1 MLEENTGLIN
11 TSNKNRRVI
20 MKKMLVVIA
29 VVTCLFFLA
38 GVLNAALA
46 QTKAPYKIGFIVPLT
61 GYLSWLGEYMKKG
74 AEVQVE
80 MINKAGGVNGR
91 PLELVTYDDQSS
103 PETATRHA
111 QRLVSG
117 DKVVAMMGT
126 GTAVVSGAV
135 SSVANKSKVPA
146 VIQSGYALSE
156 KETFTFN
163 NAHPTEFAISRPMM
177 YFRKKGINQIALLM
191 PIGPLGELGS
201 GIARKHAPNF
211 KITIL
216 GEEKFD
222 VKAPDVTA
230 QLAKLRTLNPQA
242 IMAFTTGEPA
252 ALLARNM
259 AQMSMSIPIVV
270 SHGNATPGF
279 LKLVAQTPTM
289 VIVPSGKI
297 MAIETLGDK
306 DPVKKVVV
314 EFNRAYQA
322 KYGEPANYY
331 SGQQADAVSLIAEG
345 LKVTKSDDPVKL
357 RDAIENIKGF
367 AGNNGVYNMSPTDHQ
382 GTRMEDMILLTIKD
396 GKWAVLD

>member
-1 MLEENTGLIN
+1 MIKKTLVAIALV
-11 TSNKNRRVI
+11 TS
-20 MKKMLVVIA
+20 L
-29 VVTCLFFLA
+29 LFFA
-38 GVLNAALA
+38 VSLNTALA
-46 QTKAPYKIGFIVPLT
+46 QTKVPYKIGFIVPLT
-61 GYLSWLGEYMKKG
+61 GYLSWLGEYMKRG
-74 AEVQVE
+74 AEVKVE
-80 MINKAGGVNGR
+80 MINKTGGVNGR
-91 PLELVTYDDQSS
+91 PIELVTYDDQSS

-111 QRLVSG
+111 QRLISRDG
-117 DKVVAMMGT
+117 VVAIMGT
-126 GTAVVSGAV
+126 GTAVISGAV

-146 VIQSGYALSE
+146 VIQSGYALSD

-163 NAHPTEFAISRPMM
+163 NAHPTDFAISRPMI
-177 YFRKKGINQIALLM
+177 YFQKKGINRVALLM

-201 GIARKHAPNF
+201 GIARKHAPTY
-211 KITIL
+211 KITIV

-259 AQMSMSIPIVV
+259 AQMSMNIPLVV

-279 LKLVAQTPTM
+279 LKLVAQTPTP

-297 MAIETLGDK
+297 MAIETLADS

-314 EFNRAYQA
+314 EFSRAYQA

-331 SGQQADAVSLIAEG
+331 SGQQADAVALIAEG
-345 LKVTKSDDPVKL
+345 LRVTKSDDPVKL
-357 RDAIENIKGF
+357 RDAIENIKNF
-367 AGNNGVYNMSPTDHQ
+367 PACNGVYNMSPTDHQ
-382 GTRMEDMILLTIKD
+382 GTRTEDMILLTIKD
-396 GKWAVLD
+396 GKWAVLE

>member
-1 MLEENTGLIN
+1 
-11 TSNKNRRVI
+11 
-20 MKKMLVVIA
+20 MKRLMTIAA
-29 VVTCLFFLA
+29 VVTCLIFLV
-38 GVLNAALA
+38 GNMSTVLA
-46 QTKAPYKIGFIVPLT
+46 QSKAPYKIGFIVPLT

-74 AEVQVE
+74 AEVKVE

-91 PLELVTYDDQSS
+91 PLELISYDDQSL

-111 QRLVSG
+111 QRLISR
-117 DKVVAMMGT
+117 DEVVAIMGT

-146 VIQSGYALSE
+146 VIQSGYALSD

-163 NAHPTEFAISRPMM
+163 NAHPTEFAISRPML
-177 YFRKKGINQIALLM
+177 YFQKRGITQVALLM

-201 GIARKHAPNF
+201 SLARKHAPTY
-211 KITIL
+211 KITLL

-222 VKAPDVTA
+222 VKAPDVTT

-259 AQMSMSIPIVV
+259 AQMGMNIPLVV

-279 LKLVAQTPTM
+279 LKLVAQTPAT

-297 MAIETLGDK
+297 MAMETLAEN

-314 EFNRAYQA
+314 EFSRAYQA

-331 SGQQADAVSLIAEG
+331 SGQQADAVALIAEG

-357 RDAIENIKGF
+357 RDAIENTKNFPGC
-367 AGNNGVYNMSPTDHQ
+367 NGVYNMSPTDHQ
-382 GTRMEDMILLTIKD
+382 GTRTEDMILLTIKD
-396 GKWAVLD
+396 GKWAVLE

>member
-1 MLEENTGLIN
+1 
-11 TSNKNRRVI
+11 
-20 MKKMLVVIA
+20 MKKTLVVMA
-29 VVTCLFFLA
+29 VVTSLFFCTGLFN
-38 GVLNAALA
+38 GA
-46 QTKAPYKIGFIVPLT
+46 QAQSKTPYKIGFIVPLT

-74 AEVQVE
+74 AEVKVE
-80 MINKAGGVNGR
+80 MINRAGGVNGR
-91 PLELVTYDDQSS
+91 PLELISYDDQSL
-103 PETATRHA
+103 PEAATRHA
-111 QRLVSG
+111 QRLISRDG
-117 DKVVAMMGT
+117 VVAMMGT

-146 VIQSGYALSE
+146 VIQSGYALSD

-163 NAHPTEFAISRPMM
+163 NAHPTDFAISRPMM
-177 YFRKKGINQIALLM
+177 YFQKKGIGRVALLM

-201 GIARKHAPNF
+201 GIARKHAPTY
-211 KITIL
+211 KITL
-216 GEEKFD
+216 VGEEKFD
-222 VKAPDVTA
+222 VKAPDVTT

-259 AQMSMSIPIVV
+259 AQMGMNIPLVV

-279 LKLVAQTPTM
+279 LKLVAQTPGT

-297 MAIETLGDK
+297 MATETLADT

-314 EFNRAYQA
+314 EFSKAYQA

-331 SGQQADAVSLIAEG
+331 SGQQADAVALIAEG
-345 LKVTKSDDPVKL
+345 LRVTKSDDPVKL
-357 RDAIENIKGF
+357 RDAIENTKNFPGC
-367 AGNNGVYNMSPTDHQ
+367 NGVYNMSPTDHQ
-382 GTRMEDMILLTIKD
+382 GTRTEDMILLTIKD

>member
-1 MLEENTGLIN
+1 MKRIF
-11 TSNKNRRVI
+11 VI
-20 MKKMLVVIA
+20 VAA
-29 VVTCLFFLA
+29 VTFLFFFA
-38 GVLNAALA
+38 GLFTGGLA

-74 AEVQVE
+74 AEVKIE

-91 PLELVTYDDQSS
+91 PLEVISYDDQSS
-103 PETATRHA
+103 PETGTRHA
-111 QRLVSG
+111 QRLISK
-117 DKVVAMMGT
+117 DEVVAIMGT

-146 VIQSGYALSE
+146 VIQSGYALSD

-177 YFRKKGINQIALLM
+177 YFQKRGITQVALLM

-201 GIARKHAPNF
+201 SIARKHAPTY
-211 KITIL
+211 KINIL

-222 VKAPDVTA
+222 VKAPDVTT

-259 AQMSMSIPIVV
+259 AQMGMNIPLVV

-279 LKLVAQTPTM
+279 LKLASQTPTM

-297 MAIETLGDK
+297 MAPESLADN
-306 DPVKKVVV
+306 DPTKKAVM
-314 EFNRAYQA
+314 EFAREYQK

-331 SGQQADAVSLIAEG
+331 SGQQADAVALIAEG
-345 LKVTKSDDPVKL
+345 LRITKSDDPVKL
-357 RDAIENIKGF
+357 RDALENIKNFPGC
-367 AGNNGVYNMSPTDHQ
+367 NGAYNMSPKDHQ
-382 GTRMEDMILLTIKD
+382 GTRTEDMILLTIKD
-396 GKWAVLD
+396 GKWAILE

>member
-1 MLEENTGLIN
+1 
-11 TSNKNRRVI
+11 
-20 MKKMLVVIA
+20 MKKIFLVIALVVALSLLIG
-29 VVTCLFFLA
+29 TSSTL
-38 GVLNAALA
+38 LA
-46 QTKAPYKIGFIVPLT
+46 QAKQPYKIGFIVPLT
-61 GYLSWLGEYMKKG
+61 GYLSWLGEYMKRG

-91 PLELVTYDDQSS
+91 PLEMVTYDDQSS

-111 QRLVSG
+111 QRLISG
-117 DKVVAMMGT
+117 DKVVAIMGT

-163 NAHPTEFAISRPMM
+163 NAHPTDFAISRPMM
-177 YFRKKGINQIALLM
+177 YFQKRGINQIALLM

-201 GIARKHAPNF
+201 GIARKHAPSF

-222 VKAPDVTA
+222 VKAPDVTT

-259 AQMSMSIPIVV
+259 AQMGMNIPLVV

-297 MAIETLGDK
+297 MAIETLADK

-314 EFNRAYQA
+314 EFNKAYQA

-331 SGQQADAVSLIAEG
+331 SGQQADAVSLIAEA

-357 RDAIENIKGF
+357 RDAIEGVKNF

-382 GTRMEDMILLTIKD
+382 GTRMEDMILLTVKD
-396 GKWAVLD
+396 GKWAVLE

>member
-1 MLEENTGLIN
+1 M
-11 TSNKNRRVI
+11 KRRFVI
-20 MKKMLVVIA
+20 VA
-29 VVTCLFFLA
+29 AVTCLLFIA
-38 GVLNAALA
+38 GGLNTTLA
-46 QTKAPYKIGFIVPLT
+46 QTKTPYKIGFIVPLT

-74 AEVQVE
+74 AEVKVE
-80 MINKAGGVNGR
+80 MINRVGGVNGR
-91 PLELVTYDDQSS
+91 LLEVISYDDQSS
-103 PETATRHA
+103 PETGTRHA
-111 QRLVSG
+111 QRLISR
-117 DKVVAMMGT
+117 DEVVAIMGT

-146 VIQSGYALSE
+146 IIQSGYALSD

-163 NAHPTEFAISRPMM
+163 NAHPTDFAISRPMM
-177 YFRKKGINQIALLM
+177 YFQKKGISRVALLM

-201 GIARKHAPNF
+201 GIARKHAPTY
-211 KITIL
+211 KITIV

-222 VKAPDVTA
+222 VKAADVTA

-259 AQMSMSIPIVV
+259 AQMGMNIPLVV

-297 MAIETLGDK
+297 MAIETLADN

-314 EFNRAYQA
+314 EFSRAYQA

-331 SGQQADAVSLIAEG
+331 SGQQADAVALIAEA
-345 LKVTKSDDPVKL
+345 LRVTKSEDPVKL
-357 RDAIENIKGF
+357 RDALENIKNF
-367 AGNNGVYNMSPTDHQ
+367 AGCNGVYNMSPTDHQ
-382 GTRMEDMILLTIKD
+382 GTRTEDMILLTIKD